1 MIEFIIGIAAGLIP
15 LFGLVAHLKKS
26 KRWFFSALFSY
37 ALTYVVLSAS
47 GSYVYGNH
55 GGEDNRE
62 TWYPAKCGGISL
74 APSLRQKDELNPLG
88 CFFWPLVVLDRWF
101 VHRTKSV

>member
-1 MIEFIIGIAAGLIP
+1 MIEFIINIVAGLIP
-15 LFGLVAHLKKS
+15 LFGFVVLLEKS
-26 KRWFFSALFSY
+26 KRWLLTAVFAYTLIY
-37 ALTYVVLSAS
+37 AVLSSS

-55 GGEDNRE
+55 GGADNRE

-88 CFFWPLVVLDRWF
+88 CFFWPLVVFDRWF
-101 VHRTKSV
+101 VHRTKAV